1 MHCHTQPEQIA
12 ALAELVQQLTEAVKL
27 LGVRVKQLE
36 KRKKM

>member
-12 ALAELVQQLTEAVKL
+12 ALVALVQQLTELVKL
-27 LGVRVKQLE
+27 LGVRIKQLE